1 MDISR
6 RMGKQVGR
14 SLLVALLVGAMLT
27 GTGLIG
33 TCFAEQAETEES
45 YIRNVDSSP
54 SLAETEREPG
64 WSYNPD
70 YIFAISKAVR
80 DSSVHPAGK
89 VFLFIPA
96 IPLDIVL
103 CPFAAIA
110 GLFGD

>member
-1 MDISR
+1 MNTPH
-6 RMGKQVGR
+6 RMGMDLAR
-14 SLLVALLVGAMLT
+14 NLLIALLVGSMLA

-33 TCFAEQAETEES
+33 TCFAEETEGEES
-45 YIRNVDSSP
+45 YVRNVESST
-54 SLAETEREPG
+54 SLAETERGPG

-70 YIFAISKAVR
+70 YLFAISRAVR

-89 VFLFIPA
+89 VFLFIPS

-103 CPFAAIA
+103 SPFAAIA